1 MPGIEGKLQKL
12 SVQNGDPVSYT
23 LTLGTESEAQLPLNP
38 VLGSALEIRFLGR
51 ISCQHCGSTT
61 PKSYGDG
68 YCYSCFRRLARCD
81 LCVLSPDRCHYH
93 KGTCREPE
101 WGESF
106 CMQPHIVYLAN
117 SSGPKVGI
125 TRAGYEIGRWLD
137 QGARQALPILSAT
150 TRRDAGVAEVA
161 FAEHLPDRT
170 DWRALV
176 SREATPVDLLKLRDE
191 LAAKL
196 TVLPEGVRWLDEQA
210 LSFNYPVIQYGHR
223 LQRLRLDEEPVIS
236 GNLIGIKGQFLLFEH
251 GVFNVRQHTSYY
263 VRATASGERA
273 ASSVGGS
280 DQMEL
285 FS

>member
-1 MPGIEGKLQKL
+1 VPGIEGKLQKL

-251 GVFNVRQHTSYY
+251 GVFNVRQHTSYH
-263 VRATASGERA
+263 VHATASGERA